1 MPKCKHDV
9 CRIQIAADILQQVRN
24 PYCITIIV
32 KCSKCNLLF
41 NCLLLIESQSLTPMQ
56 ISELEKAEVLLSDP
70 GSVGPVLAK
79 LKNLKWLQSTW
90 AGTKT
95 ISWIRL
101 VLNVITC
108 YIQLVNLH
116 TYANVFTFVTCRIYR
131 SRCELL

>member
-1 MPKCKHDV
+1 
-9 CRIQIAADILQQVRN
+9 
-24 PYCITIIV
+24 
-32 KCSKCNLLF
+32 
-41 NCLLLIESQSLTPMQ
+41 MQ

-108 YIQLVNLH
+108 YSISELTYVCKCIYIRYLSNLQ
-116 TYANVFTFVTCRIYR
+116 VQV
-131 SRCELL
+131 